1 MNGKYDLRSR
11 IAVRRFQRK
20 QKLPVDG
27 VVGAHLGRTTEGR
40 PLMYTHG
47 WVPPEGM
54 YGFTKEE
61 FDGVLV
67 SVATLEASIPVELP
81 GGGRPNANYR
91 YAFAEKMHG
100 WDVWAFQVALNSHQK
115 ATQIKEDGFF
125 GPITANAVKQEQGRH
140 HLTKDGVAGAM
151 TQNAIATAEAKTA
164 EVTHSIPVGLLKGVA
179 EGESGLQ
186 FAAVSGP
193 NWNDS
198 YDAGI
203 TQDNLLIGELGDIDR
218 WRNAFDLRV
227 SFTTW
232 RQLRKQY
239 DALPRLARRGHG
251 ARRLVLRDPLP
262 QLARRAEKTANRQF
276 DTWRYFAVA
285 RTARAATTA
294 STSPPTGSSR
304 PAAVA
309 RVLPASG
316 ATAYVSPRS
325 CTKSW
330 GRRWHLLIVN
340 RREHRLDGGSA
351 RTGSDGV
358 APDRRHRGPRHARGR
373 LLSSIAPEPP
383 PDADW
388 ARELRRPATCP
399 PGDVNNPIPG
409 AFLQLT
415 EDPTGTASTA
425 RRTWRRSRT

>member
-1 MNGKYDLRSR
+1 
-11 IAVRRFQRK
+11 
-20 QKLPVDG
+20 
-27 VVGAHLGRTTEGR
+27 
-40 PLMYTHG
+40 MYTHG

-140 HLTKDGVAGAM
+140 HLTKDGVAGAL

-193 NWNDS
+193 NWNES

-203 TQDNLLIGELGDIDR
+203 TQDNLLIGELGVIAR

-227 SFTTW
+227 SFTDLAAK
-232 RQLRKQY
+232 LRKQY
-239 DALPRLARRGHG
+239 DLYHGSPGAVTARDAWFCAILYHNWP
-251 ARRLVLRDPLP
+251 A
-262 QLARRAEKTANRQF
+262 AAEKTANRQF

-285 RTARAATTA
+285 SDGTGRYYGVDEPAYWVIQASGGRLRTAREWRD
-294 STSPPTGSSR
+294 S
-304 PAAVA
+304 
-309 RVLPASG
+309 
-316 ATAYVSPRS
+316 YVSS
-325 CTKSW
+325 KIMYVKSW
-330 GRRWHLLIVN
+330 G
-340 RREHRLDGGSA
+340 
-351 RTGSDGV
+351 
-358 APDRRHRGPRHARGR
+358 
-373 LLSSIAPEPP
+373 
-383 PDADW
+383 
-388 ARELRRPATCP
+388 
-399 PGDVNNPIPG
+399 
-409 AFLQLT
+409 
-415 EDPTGTASTA
+415 
-425 RRTWRRSRT
+425 